1 MFIDLLKKKT
11 KKTWNIVKL
20 LRSLFEYNKVNNMQI
35 EADKCVKYVDT
46 SVYVYVQVTW
56 GSWSGY

>member
-46 SVYVYVQVTW
+46 SVYVYVQVT
-56 GSWSGY
+56 